1 MTCYFTTVSS
11 PVGELML
18 TSDGEALTGLF
29 MEEHAGG
36 PMDGPK
42 AGWKRDEACFRD
54 VVAQLGAY
62 FAGESE
68 TFTVPLAPAGTDFQQ
83 KVWAALGAIPFG
95 KTRSY
100 GAIAQQIGHPGAS
113 RAVGLANGSN
123 PISIIVP
130 CHRVIGANG
139 TLTGYGGG
147 LERKR
152 WLLEHEGA
160 RVFAGH
166 DSEMK
171 SGRHAAGP
179 VPRLR

>member
-1 MTCYFTTVSS
+1 MTRYFTTMGS

-36 PMDGPK
+36 PRNGPE
-42 AGWKRDEACFRD
+42 AGWKREAAPFRD
-54 VVAQLGAY
+54 AVAQLRAY

-68 TFTVPLAPAGTDFQQ
+68 SFTLPLAPVGTDFQK
-83 KVWAALGAIPFG
+83 KVWAALAAIPYG
-95 KTRSY
+95 ETRSY
-100 GAIAQQIGHPGAS
+100 GEVAQGIGQRGAS

-160 RVFAGH
+160 LVAG
-166 DSEMK
+166 
-171 SGRHAAGP
+171 
-179 VPRLR
+179 